1 MRQERQ
7 MDKQANKP
15 QTNKQA
21 YKQKDGRVYIGGR
34 TDTNKHSYVD
44 SSIDKQAKR

>member
-1 MRQERQ
+1 

-44 SSIDKQAKR
+44 RSIDKQAKR